1 MVGPNGMTDPDDA
14 TTTSS
19 DRHGV
24 GRELAEPVVTVM
36 VIAWAR
42 QEPRR
47 SGELA
52 VIPPRSDKLVLGR
65 GESEGEPRLTFLRPR
80 PGRLEPAAPLTA
92 RALSRRQVELVAR
105 GDGVEVRRVGRCPMR
120 INGADCE
127 EGRLEPGDTLAL
139 GQELVL
145 SCARRPACP
154 PPLHYFGTE
163 DVGTFGGPD
172 RLGIIGEA
180 PSTWRLREEIAF
192 AAKSDRHV
200 LIVGESGTGKEL
212 AALAV
217 RGISPRANGPFV
229 ARNAATLP
237 PTLLDA
243 ELFGNQRNYPN
254 PGMAERAG
262 LIGQADGGTLFLD
275 EIGELPLDLQSHLLR
290 VLDAGGEYQ
299 RLGEPTLRRSD
310 FRLLAATNQDPSALR
325 PDFLARLVVRVEV
338 PPLSERRQDIPL
350 LARHLVLRASESSP
364 ELVDRF
370 IDTNADGFVDVRM
383 DSKLVDALLRYDFEM
398 NVRTLEALLWKVIA
412 SSPGDTLLFTPSLFA
427 RETPSTPPAQSQPN
441 VPRSRNPEPTEA
453 EIREALRGAGNNVAL
468 AAKNLGLSSRYAL
481 YRQLVKLG
489 IDLSQGS

>member
-1 MVGPNGMTDPDDA
+1 MTDPDEA

-24 GRELAEPVVTVM
+24 GRELAEPVVTAL

-42 QEPRR
+42 QEPKRA
-47 SGELA
+47 GELA
-52 VIPPRSDKLVLGR
+52 VIPPRSGMLVLGR
-65 GESEGEPRLTFLRPR
+65 GESEGESRLNFLRPR
-80 PGRLEPAAPLTA
+80 PGRLEPAAPLSA
-92 RALSRRQVELVAR
+92 RALSRRQLELVPR
-105 GDGVEVRRVGRCPMR
+105 GDGVEVRRVGRCPLR
-120 INGADCE
+120 INGVDRE
-127 EGRLEPGDTLAL
+127 EGRIEPGDTLAL

-145 SCARRPACP
+145 FCTRRPACP
-154 PPLHYFGTE
+154 PPLRNFGAE
-163 DVGTFGGPD
+163 DVGSFGEAD
-172 RLGIIGEA
+172 RMGIIGEA

-217 RGISPRANGPFV
+217 RGLSARADGPFV

-254 PGMAERAG
+254 PGMAERPG

-310 FRLLAATNQDPSALR
+310 LRIIAATNQDPSALR

-350 LARHLVLRASESSP
+350 LARHLVLRASKSSP

-370 IDTNADGFVDVRM
+370 VETHADGFLDVRM
-383 DSKLVDALLRYDFEM
+383 DSRLVEALMRHDFEM
-398 NVRTLEALLWKVIA
+398 NARTLESLLWKVMA
-412 SSPGDTLLFTPSLFA
+412 SSSGDTLLFAPSLFA
-427 RETPSTPPAQSQPN
+427 RTTPITLPPPGQSTA
-441 VPRSRNPEPTEA
+441 PRTRNPEPTEA
-453 EIREALRGAGNNVAL
+453 EIREALRSARNNVAL
-468 AAKNLGLSSRYAL
+468 AAKTLGFSSRYAL

-489 IDLSQGS
+489 IEPSKDA

>member
-1 MVGPNGMTDPDDA
+1 MLGPDVMTESDDA

-19 DRHGV
+19 DRRGA
-24 GRELAEPVVTVM
+24 GNELAEPVVTVL

-47 SGELA
+47 AGELA
-52 VIPPRSDKLVLGR
+52 VIPPHGGMLVLGR
-65 GESEGEPRLTFLRPR
+65 GASEGEPRLNFLRPR
-80 PGRLEPAAPLTA
+80 PGRLEPAASLSA
-92 RALSRRQVELVAR
+92 RALSRRQVELVPR
-105 GDGVEVRRVGRCPMR
+105 GDVVDVRRVGRCPMR
-120 INGADCE
+120 INGTECDA
-127 EGRLEPGDTLAL
+127 GRLEPGDTLAL

-145 SCARRPACP
+145 LCARRPACP
-154 PPLHYFGTE
+154 PPLRYLGAD
-163 DVGTFGGPD
+163 DVG
-172 RLGIIGEA
+172 RLGELDRMGILGEA
-180 PSTWRLREEIAF
+180 PATWRLREEIAF

-217 RGISPRANGPFV
+217 RGLSARENSAFV

-254 PGMAERAG
+254 PGMAERPG

-350 LARHLVLRASESSP
+350 LARHLLLRASKASS
-364 ELVDRF
+364 ELVGRF
-370 IDTNADGFVDVRM
+370 LETHADGFVDVRM
-383 DSKLVDALLRYDFEM
+383 DAKLVEALLRHDFEM
-398 NVRTLEALLWKVIA
+398 NARTLEALLWKVIA
-412 SSPGDTLLFTPSLFA
+412 SSPGDTLMFTPSVFA
-427 RETPSTPPAQSQPN
+427 REAAPAP
-441 VPRSRNPEPTEA
+441 VPENQANGPRFRNPEPGEP
-453 EIREALRGAGNNVAL
+453 EIREALRNAGGNVSL
-468 AAKNLGLSSRYAL
+468 AAKALGLSSRYAL
-481 YRQLVKLG
+481 YRLLVKLG
-489 IDLSQGS
+489 IEPGAAP